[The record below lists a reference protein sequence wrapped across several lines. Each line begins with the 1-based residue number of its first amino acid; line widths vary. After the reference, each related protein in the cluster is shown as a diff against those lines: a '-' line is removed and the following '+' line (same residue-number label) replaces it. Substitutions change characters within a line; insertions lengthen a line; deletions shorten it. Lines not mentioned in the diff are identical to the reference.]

1 MKLFVIVLIILG
13 LCVVGMAIKIWG
25 KKGGRFSGTC
35 ASQSPYL
42 NPEGTPCSFVESSP
56 MRRNVKNNIQQVS
69 YPKG

>member
-13 LCVVGMAIKIWG
+13 LCVLGMAIKIWG

-42 NPEGTPCSFVESSP
+42 NPEGAPCSFCGKLPDEAEC
-56 MRRNVKNNIQQVS
+56 K
-69 YPKG
+69 K